1 MLSNISVSLSN
12 LCIFFAEGFYL
23 CFDWCFVLLSSICS
37 CVLRCMRSLH
47 ILETNFLLVFQLLIS
62 SVQFSGSVVSD
73 SLRCHEL
80 QHARPPCP
88 SPTPGVHSELLLFP
102 PNSEATYSL

>member
-1 MLSNISVSLSN
+1 MHAQLAHFGDEFFVSFSVA
-12 LCIFFAEGFYL
+12 I
-23 CFDWCFVLLSSICS
+23 
-37 CVLRCMRSLH
+37 
-47 ILETNFLLVFQLLIS
+47 
-62 SVQFSGSVVSD
+62 QFSGSVVSD

>member
-47 ILETNFLLVFQLLIS
+47 ILEMNFFVSFSVAIQFS
-62 SVQFSGSVVSD
+62 SVQWFSRV
-73 SLRCHEL
+73 R
-80 QHARPPCP
+80 
-88 SPTPGVHSELLLFP
+88 LFAMP
-102 PNSEATYSL
+102 